1 MKSNRILGLI
11 LIAISCFMFILGLV
25 NPGVVDGFRI
35 YWMSA
40 VAALIPGILLLMKMP
55 GTATYFARLIVGSVF
70 IVSGLIKANDTV
82 GFSIKLEEYFDP
94 NALGAFWAMFRDYS
108 LIIAIVI
115 AGVETLLGL
124 AVIFGAKSRLVSIVL
139 LAMTLFFAWLTYFTA
154 SCNDAQLA
162 AMTAAQP
169 FDQVCVTDCG
179 CFGDALRG
187 SVGRPLSPWESFYK
201 DLGLMFLVVVILIK
215 SSKIKLNTMRDNIVM
230 LPLSLI
236 IVLLFGG
243 WLFGWMF
250 PTIFFIIAIIVFF
263 ATGAVKGSVNK
274 REWILA
280 LVLAIITYTF
290 AIYTY
295 LHLPIKDYRPYA
307 VGKNIHEQMKSAEEL
322 GLEPTIYASVYQL
335 KNSETGETMTMNSKD
350 YLDKKI
356 WEDKAWSIESTSP
369 EPILIK
375 SGYEPPI
382 ATFNV
387 MDDEENDIGEEILND
402 PDYSFIVVMYDITR
416 RRSGH
421 AADKLRELAQEA
433 DKHNLNF
440 FGITSSP
447 YNVSETY
454 RHDNQLPFPFYTA
467 DAIFL
472 KTIIRSNPG
481 LVLMK
486 DGTILAK
493 WSASDIPDFE
503 TIQKEYMN

>member
-1 MKSNRILGLI
+1 MKSNRILGVI
-11 LIAISCFMFILGLV
+11 LVAVSCFMFILGLV
-25 NPGVVDGFRI
+25 KPSVVDGFNI

-40 VAALIPGILLLMKMP
+40 TAAFIPGILLIVKMP
-55 GTATYFARLIVGSVF
+55 VTATYFARLVVGSVF

-94 NALGAFWAMFRDYS
+94 NALGAFWAIFRDYS
-108 LIIAIVI
+108 LPIAILI

-124 AVIFGAKSRLVSIVL
+124 AVIFGAKSRMVSIVL

-201 DLGLMFLVVVILIK
+201 DLGLMFLVIVILLK
-215 SSKIKLNTMRDNIVM
+215 SSKIKLNTMRDNLVM
-230 LPLSLI
+230 LPFSFLI
-236 IVLLFGG
+236 ILLFGG

-250 PTIFFIIAIIVFF
+250 PTLFFTLAIIVYF

-280 LVLAIITYTF
+280 LTLATLTYIF

-295 LHLPIKDYRPYA
+295 KHLPIKDYRPYA
-307 VGKNIHEQMKSAEEL
+307 VGKNIKEQMKSAQEL
-322 GLEPTIYASVYQL
+322 GVEPTVYANIYQL

-356 WEDKAWSIESTSP
+356 WENKAWSIESTSP
-369 EPILIK
+369 EPIVIK

-387 MDDEENDIGEEILND
+387 MDEEDNDIGEEILSD
-402 PDYSFIVVMYDITR
+402 PNYSLIVVMYDITR
-416 RRSGH
+416 RRDGH
-421 AADKLRELAQEA
+421 SADKLRELAAEA
-433 DKHNLNF
+433 DKNQINF
-440 FGITSSP
+440 FGMTSSP
-447 YNVSETY
+447 YDVSETY
-454 RHDNQLPFPFYTA
+454 RHENQLPFTFYTA

-486 DGTILAK
+486 GGTILAK
-493 WSASDIPDFE
+493 WSASDIPDFS
-503 TIQKEYMN
+503 TIQKDYMK

>member
-11 LIAISCFMFILGLV
+11 LIAVSCFMFILGIV
-25 NPGVVDGFRI
+25 KPDVVDGFHI

-40 VAALIPGILLLMKMP
+40 TAALIPGILLLLKMP
-55 GTATYFARLIVGSVF
+55 VTATYFARLVVGSVF

-94 NALGAFWAMFRDYS
+94 NALGAFWAAFRDYS
-108 LIIAIVI
+108 LPLAILI
-115 AGVETLLGL
+115 SGVETLLGL
-124 AVIFGAKSRLVSIVL
+124 AVIFGAKSRIVSVVL
-139 LAMTLFFAWLTYFTA
+139 LIMTLFFAWLTYFTA

-162 AMTAAQP
+162 AMTAGQP

-187 SVGRPLSPWESFYK
+187 SVGRPLNPWESFYK
-201 DLGLMFLVVVILIK
+201 DMGLMFLVIIILLK
-215 SSKIKLNTMRDNIVM
+215 SSKIKLNTLRDNLIM
-230 LPLSLI
+230 LPISLLI
-236 IVLLFGG
+236 IIGFGG

-250 PTIFFIIAIIVFF
+250 PTWFFILAMVIFF
-263 ATGAVKGSVNK
+263 ATAALKGSVAK

-280 LVLAIITYTF
+280 LILAVITYSF
-290 AIYTY
+290 SIYTY

-307 VGKNIHEQMKSAEEL
+307 VGKNINEQMKSAQEL
-322 GLEPTIYASVYQL
+322 GLEPTIYANIYQL

-356 WEDKAWSIESTSP
+356 WENKAWTIESTSP
-369 EPILIK
+369 EPIVIK

-387 MDDEENDIGEEILND
+387 MDDEDNDIGEEILND
-402 PDYSFIVVMYDITR
+402 PNYSFIVVMYDITR

-421 AADKLRELAQEA
+421 SAEKLKALAEEA
-433 DKHNLNF
+433 DKNHINF

-447 YNVSETY
+447 YDVSETY
-454 RHDNQLPFPFYTA
+454 RHDNQLPFTFYTG
-467 DAIFL
+467 DAVFL

-486 DGTILAK
+486 NGTIIAK
-493 WSASDIPDFE
+493 WSASDIPDFA
-503 TIQKEYMN
+503 TIRSEYMK